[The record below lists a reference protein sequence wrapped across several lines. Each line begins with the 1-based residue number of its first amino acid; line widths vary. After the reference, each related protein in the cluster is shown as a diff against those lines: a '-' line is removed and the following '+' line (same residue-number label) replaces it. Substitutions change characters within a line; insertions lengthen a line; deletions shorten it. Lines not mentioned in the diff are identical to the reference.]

1 MKIHDLAGRIGAT
14 ILTQP
19 PAETAIEHV
28 YAGDRVSDLL
38 SQAHD
43 RALLVSNLNGSQLL
57 RLAELMD
64 APAVCL
70 LNGHMPDMEVI
81 TAAAE
86 GGTAIL
92 VSPYGMFETC
102 GRLFACIAS
111 SGGEA

>member
-1 MKIHDLAGRIGAT
+1 
-14 ILTQP
+14 
-19 PAETAIEHV
+19 
-28 YAGDRVSDLL
+28 
-38 SQAHD
+38 
-43 RALLVSNLNGSQLL
+43 
-57 RLAELMD
+57 
-64 APAVCL
+64 
-70 LNGHMPDMEVI
+70 MPDMEVI